1 MSTLPEAI
9 AKRRAEIWGPNPFPY
24 GKSISDC
31 LPELFCQGRI
41 QHVQFSSESSSEP
54 GEALLEA
61 IECAVERIPSGA
73 GGRLDVEKIDGELVG
88 FLTVPSGFVE
98 QSTKATSVPYA
109 QDVVIR
115 IQANERVAG

>member
-41 QHVQFSSESSSEP
+41 QHVQFSPESSSEP

-61 IECAVERIPSGA
+61 IECAVDRIPSGA
-73 GGRLDVEKIDGELVG
+73 GGRLDVKKIDGEPVS
-88 FLTVPSGFVE
+88 SGFVE